1 MYGSGMRCV
10 VVCVALPAAWGT
22 GEWCKCGILCLC
34 VCACGDGG
42 ERERERARESVC
54 VCVCSFTDWNPR
66 QTCSRQPIQ
75 ALAPTPSDSNV
86 EPHSHRSPPCPAAF
100 IAILTTLSLTH

>member
-42 ERERERARESVC
+42 ERERERERERESVC
-54 VCVCSFTDWNPR
+54 VCVPLQIGIHAR
-66 QTCSRQPIQ
+66 L
-75 ALAPTPSDSNV
+75 ALANLSR
-86 EPHSHRSPPCPAAF
+86 HSPLLPLIPMS
-100 IAILTTLSLTH
+100 SLTHTDPLPAQLPSSLF